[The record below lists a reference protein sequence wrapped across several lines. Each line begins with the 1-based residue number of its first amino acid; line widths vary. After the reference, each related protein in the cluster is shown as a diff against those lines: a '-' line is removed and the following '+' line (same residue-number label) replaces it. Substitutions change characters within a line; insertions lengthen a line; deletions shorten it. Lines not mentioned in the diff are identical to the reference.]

1 MKINE
6 IITEG
11 PPKGSPFF
19 SAEPR
24 INKQWDG
31 KEFTPKQYAHDKAE
45 KIRMKAVVDGGEPRK
60 NPLTPRQAAGM
71 KKWEKQMNRYDIAK
85 KKSLAKMPKL
95 SDIKI
100 KPVNYYNHGQSWDP
114 KLNKPLLT
122 RGAGGG
128 PRDWRAEDGPYGKG
142 PRAKLTPLAQELIRN
157 QDIKM
162 GRNKGMRSLGGKLRS
177 LGGKFGGTLGILP
190 ALTGIPA
197 ARKRAKEYTGKD
209 DPSFM
214 DTMKTMYP
222 VLGKPKKKF
231 GLNPGDA

>member
-11 PPKGSPFF
+11 PPKGSPFY

-24 INKQWDG
+24 TNKTIHG
-31 KEFTPKQYAHDKAE
+31 KEFTPKQYATDKAN
-45 KIRMKAVVDGGEPRK
+45 KIRMKAFSQGG
-60 NPLTPRQAAGM
+60 Q
-71 KKWEKQMNRYDIAK
+71 Q
-85 KKSLAKMPKL
+85 AKMPKL

-100 KPVNYYNHGQSWDP
+100 RPNNPRLKLTKIDP
-114 KLNKPLLT
+114 KLSKPLLT

-128 PRDWRAEDGPYGKG
+128 PRDWRAEDGPKGKG
-142 PRAKLTPLAQELIRN
+142 PRAKLTPRSQELLRN

-162 GRNKGMRSLGGKLRS
+162 GRSKGVRS
-177 LGGKFGGTLGILP
+177 LGGKFGGTLGVLP
-190 ALTGIPA
+190 ALGGTIA
-197 ARKRAKEYTGKD
+197 ARKRAKEYTGKE

-214 DTMKTMYP
+214 DTMKMMYP

>member
-31 KEFTPKQYAHDKAE
+31 KEFTPKQYAQDKAD
-45 KIRMKAVVDGGEPRK
+45 KIRMKAVIDGGEPRK

-100 KPVNYYNHGQSWDP
+100 KHNPPLKLGNWDP
-114 KLNKPLLT
+114 KLSKPLLT

-128 PRDWRAEDGPYGKG
+128 PGDWRAEDGPKGKG
-142 PRAKLTPLAQELIRN
+142 PRAKLTPLAQKLLRN

-162 GRNKGMRSLGGKLRS
+162 GRNKGMRSLGGK
-177 LGGKFGGTLGILP
+177 FGGTLGMLP

-222 VLGKPKKKF
+222 VLGKPKKTF